1 VSPGQAFAD
10 DFAEDLAIQAD
21 GRIVLAGRNT
31 SATFNDLAMVR
42 YTDRG
47 EVDESFGGDGEG
59 ILITDF
65 HGAGDRGND
74 VAIGPDGKAV
84 AAVDAANGGSF
95 ALARALP

>member
-1 VSPGQAFAD
+1 
-10 DFAEDLAIQAD
+10 
-21 GRIVLAGRNT
+21 
-31 SATFNDLAMVR
+31 MVR

-59 ILITDF
+59 ILSVDF
-65 HGAGDRGND
+65 HGDRDLGND

-84 AAVDAANGGSF
+84 AAVNAANGGSF